1 MNPKTKKM
9 LKENILA
16 IVVFYAIVSTPMYI
30 YALVVQDE
38 IIGQREWDLNVSQ
51 TAFKIQSESV
61 KRLKYRIEELQSAN
75 TALMQVLDKKGC
87 IKAIKNTPLPKMEIK

>member
-1 MNPKTKKM
+1 MRN
-9 LKENILA
+9 NILA
-16 IVVFYAIVSTPMYI
+16 IVVFYAFVSTPMYI
-30 YALVVQDE
+30 YAIVVQDD
-38 IIGQREWDLNVSQ
+38 IIADREWEINATR